1 MNNMVSKIDELIKY
15 LTRVFNGTELTSES
29 KKEQE
34 KYGDY
39 TKEDEIVRS
48 QDFFILTKDLDNVL
62 KEWFVGYK
70 NDEELNKTLK
80 FKLGALKKLS
90 FPKGKEVFFLYKD
103 KTNHNNV
110 FFTKQ
115 RHDDYSHIIHSHLIE
130 VFEEK
135 LKELNAEVISDNPY
149 PLLFVSRKVYDDFI
163 TYTSMHIIEY
173 YLDYSYLKKRLDNEN
188 LIHRTMDN
196 DFMKIIYSKMELIS
210 ERDYKDY
217 QITSKLYSLNKSSSV
232 ARENNFNNIFLD

>member
-1 MNNMVSKIDELIKY
+1 MISEIDELIKY
-15 LTRVFNGTELTSES
+15 LIRVFNGTELTSES

-48 QDFFILTKDLDNVL
+48 QDFFIFTKDLDKIL
-62 KEWFVGYK
+62 EPWFGGFK

-90 FPKGKEVFFLYKD
+90 FSKGKEKFFLVKD
-103 KTNHNNV
+103 KSNHNNV

-115 RHDDYSHIIHSHLIE
+115 RHNDYSYIIHSHLIK

-135 LKELNAEVISDNPY
+135 LKELSAEAISNNPY
-149 PLLFVSRKVYDDFI
+149 PLLFVSGEIYEKFI
-163 TYTSMHIIEY
+163 SFCNKPMVHY
-173 YLDYSYLKKRLDNEN
+173 YLEISYLKKRMEHESF
-188 LIHRTMDN
+188 IHRIKDN
-196 DFMKIIYSKMELIS
+196 DFMKIIFQEMKLIS
-210 ERDYKDY
+210 KKDHADYLIKNKL
-217 QITSKLYSLNKSSSV
+217 TSLDKS
-232 ARENNFNNIFLD
+232 ATENRENYFNHIFLD

>member
-1 MNNMVSKIDELIKY
+1 M
-15 LTRVFNGTELTSES
+15 
-29 KKEQE
+29 
-34 KYGDY
+34 
-39 TKEDEIVRS
+39 
-48 QDFFILTKDLDNVL
+48 
-62 KEWFVGYK
+62 
-70 NDEELNKTLK
+70 
-80 FKLGALKKLS
+80 
-90 FPKGKEVFFLYKD
+90 FFLVKD

-110 FFTKQ
+110 VFTKQ

-149 PLLFVSRKVYDDFI
+149 PLLFVSKKVYDDFI
-163 TYTSMHIIEY
+163 TYTSMHIIDY

>member
-1 MNNMVSKIDELIKY
+1 MVSKIDELIKY

-90 FPKGKEVFFLYKD
+90 FPKGKEVFFLLKD
-103 KTNHNNV
+103 KTNYNNV
-110 FFTKQ
+110 IFTKQ
-115 RHDDYSHIIHSHLIE
+115 RHNDYSHIIHSHLIE

-149 PLLFVSRKVYDDFI
+149 PLLFVSKKVYDDFI
-163 TYTSMHIIEY
+163 TYTSMHIIDY

>member
-1 MNNMVSKIDELIKY
+1 MNDMVSKIDELIIY
-15 LTRVFNGTELTSES
+15 LIRVFNGTELTSES
-29 KKEQE
+29 KKEKE

-39 TKEDEIVRS
+39 AEEDKIVRS
-48 QDFFILTKDLDNVL
+48 QKFFILTKDLDDVL
-62 KEWFVGYK
+62 KEWFQGFK
-70 NDEELNKTLK
+70 NEEELKKTLK

-90 FPKGKEVFFLYKD
+90 FSKGKEGFSLLKS
-103 KTNHNNV
+103 KSSHSNLILSNKSHNN
-110 FFTKQ
+110 
-115 RHDDYSHIIHSHLIE
+115 YSHLIHSHLIE

-163 TYTSMHIIEY
+163 SYTSSHIIDY

-232 ARENNFNNIFLD
+232 ARENNFNNVFLD

>member
-1 MNNMVSKIDELIKY
+1 MVSEIDELIKY
-15 LTRVFNGTELTSES
+15 LIRVFNGIELTSES

-48 QDFFILTKDLDNVL
+48 QDFFILTEDLDKIL
-62 KEWFVGYK
+62 EPWFGGFK

-90 FPKGKEVFFLYKD
+90 FPKGKEVFFLLKD
-103 KTNHNNV
+103 KTNYNNV
-110 FFTKQ
+110 IFTKQ
-115 RHDDYSHIIHSHLIE
+115 RHNDYSHIIHSHLIE

-163 TYTSMHIIEY
+163 TYTSMHIIDY